1 MFAWY
6 DRHDLVG
13 NALTLHSVLGRE
25 PRSLEGYIRELTAG
39 LEARPQT
46 LVAAARGDT

>member
-1 MFAWY
+1 MFTWY

-13 NALTLHSVLGRE
+13 NDLTLHSVLGRE
-25 PRSLEGYIRELTAG
+25 PRSLEGYVRELTAG

-46 LVAAARGDT
+46 SVAHAGGDT